1 MLIVLRSLHGV
12 LYGNLDIED
21 NKLDKG
27 IVISLLI
34 ILYTS
39 SVFSLA
45 KSLQLILKI
54 SSTYIL
60 ISCLLID

>member
-1 MLIVLRSLHGV
+1 MKKKKEKKRI
-12 LYGNLDIED
+12 GNLDIED

-27 IVISLLI
+27 TVISLLI